1 MVENVFLG
9 FDAEADTCDELG
21 WLTRQKCNLELADGM
36 ILQGFAFGATQS
48 VSGEVVFNTGMVGY
62 PESITDPSYA
72 GQILVFTYPLVG
84 NYGIPEMEQKDE
96 LGLPRW
102 FESHKPFDSKS
113 ETLLDPFC

>member
-48 VSGEVVFNTGMVGY
+48 VSGEVVLSGINHR
-62 PESITDPSYA
+62 PLICRTDPGLYLPA
-72 GQILVFTYPLVG
+72 RG
-84 NYGIPEMEQKDE
+84 E
-96 LGLPRW
+96 LRHSRDGAER
-102 FESHKPFDSKS
+102 
-113 ETLLDPFC
+113 